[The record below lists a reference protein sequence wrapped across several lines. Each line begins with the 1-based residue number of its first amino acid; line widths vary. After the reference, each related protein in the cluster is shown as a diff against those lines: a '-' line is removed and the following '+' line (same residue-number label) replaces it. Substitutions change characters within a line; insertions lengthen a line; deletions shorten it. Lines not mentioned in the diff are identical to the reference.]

1 MSWGS
6 FVDKKNGILAGCF
19 YDSGVGPRGCKHA
32 ILWNASA
39 CLTWQTP
46 QGLDGLQ
53 PMSRL
58 CMLTWGPADCPAV
71 HSRLLCAVRP
81 HPCQGSGKND
91 FILFLKKFTHVL
103 Y

>member
-46 QGLDGLQ
+46 QGLEIELQ
-53 PMSRL
+53 TFKGTQFNP
-58 CMLTWGPADCPAV
+58 
-71 HSRLLCAVRP
+71 
-81 HPCQGSGKND
+81 
-91 FILFLKKFTHVL
+91 
-103 Y
+103 